1 MSLFWW
7 SSVQCCTY
15 QVKFITLLSCLFS
28 FVTTHSKPF
37 VDLVGRTNCHNLC
50 GSFILGIPLRSLLE
64 TPFATLP
71 AWHLRWLESW
81 VILAKQCFF
90 SLFHKLS
97 TLYILLLNCSALF
110 PAQDI
115 DYPSKWRRHWC

>member
-7 SSVQCCTY
+7 SVQCLTY
-15 QVKFITLLSCLFS
+15 QLKFITVLSCPFS
-28 FVTTHSKPF
+28 LVITHSKLF
-37 VDLVGRTNCHNLC
+37 VHLVGGTNCHNLC
-50 GSFILGIPLRSLLE
+50 VSFILGTPPRSLLE
-64 TPFATLP
+64 TRFATLP

-97 TLYILLLNCSALF
+97 TLYILLLNYFTLF